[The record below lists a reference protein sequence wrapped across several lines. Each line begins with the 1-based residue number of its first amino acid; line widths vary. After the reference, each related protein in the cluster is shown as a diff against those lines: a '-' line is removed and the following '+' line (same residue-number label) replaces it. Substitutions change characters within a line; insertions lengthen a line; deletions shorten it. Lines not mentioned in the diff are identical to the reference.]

1 MGAKIAEHAI
11 VSLSEM
17 LANNP
22 TIQRP
27 GTVPYL
33 GSRLMLNW
41 VSFIALMASI
51 LVFGGLASL
60 LGLVAIWRD
69 SESDSGPYVPL
80 RDRDSEGGSRVTPIG
95 RDESSTG
102 AGSHD

>member
-27 GTVPYL
+27 GKVAYL
-33 GSRLMLNW
+33 GSQLKLNW
-41 VSFIALMASI
+41 LRFIVLMVSI
-51 LVFGGLASL
+51 LVFGSLASL
-60 LGLVAIWRD
+60 LGLVAIWRGPD
-69 SESDSGPYVPL
+69 SEYVSL
-80 RDRDSEGGSRVTPIG
+80 QDRDGEGGRGVAPVG
-95 RDESSTG
+95 RDESSTIR
-102 AGSHD
+102 